1 MSDQNLRHQLRHQKR
16 YMTYAQ
22 ARIHLNAH
30 RIKSLCDLQ
39 DAPAERCICFETR
52 NHGWIF
58 SPRINN
64 YRSILVKE

>member
-1 MSDQNLRHQLRHQKR
+1 
-16 YMTYAQ
+16 MTYAQ